1 MAVIAMTVLISTEST
16 DAFLATPPEDNCL
29 ILSCDI
35 APETLFKKTT
45 RKISSMFPEYRELIS
60 KLKGN
65 HSRFDTLFETHNKLD
80 HEVKR
85 LENLFP
91 SGSMEIVRLKLKKL
105 ETKREIQKI
114 LEQESKKLI
123 Q

>member
-1 MAVIAMTVLISTEST
+1 
-16 DAFLATPPEDNCL
+16 
-29 ILSCDI
+29 
-35 APETLFKKTT
+35 
-45 RKISSMFPEYRELIS
+45 MFPEYRELIS